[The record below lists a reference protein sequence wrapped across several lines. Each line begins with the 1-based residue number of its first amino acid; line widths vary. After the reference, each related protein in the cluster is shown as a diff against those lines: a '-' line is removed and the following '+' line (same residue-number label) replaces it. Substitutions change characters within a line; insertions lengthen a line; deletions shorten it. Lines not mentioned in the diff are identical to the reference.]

1 MSPQHLDDGYIRKV
15 WPVEKER
22 LKTHLLRLDPESR
35 RLRFGS
41 PVNDDFV
48 ERYCLTQDHAPEIVH
63 GYFAGG
69 ELRAA
74 AELRPLLEASPLA
87 AELAFSVEQ
96 PWQDAGI
103 GTRLLERSLRS
114 ARNLGIKTLW
124 MICLRE
130 NVRMQRVARKFEA
143 VLCFD
148 PGGVSGTVDTPA
160 ANLFSLWHESLDDG
174 TAFVTAL
181 IDDTFRARA

>member
-1 MSPQHLDDGYIRKV
+1 MAPPHQESGHIRKV
-15 WPVEKER
+15 WPLEKER
-22 LKTHLLRLDPESR
+22 FRAHLLRLDPESR

-48 ERYCLTQDHAPEIVH
+48 ERYCRTQDHAPEVVH
-63 GYFAGG
+63 GCFVDG

-74 AELRPLLEASPLA
+74 AELRPLLEASPLV

-96 PWQDAGI
+96 PWQDIGI

-114 ARNLGIKTLW
+114 ARNMGIAAIW

-130 NVRMQRVARKFEA
+130 NLRMQRVARKFEA
-143 VLCFD
+143 QLRFD
-148 PGGVSGTVDTPA
+148 PGGVRGTVDAPA
-160 ANLFSLWHESLDDG
+160 ANLFSWWREGLDDG
-174 TAFVTAL
+174 SAFVTAL
-181 IDDTFRARA
+181 IDDTFSARA